1 MRWSE
6 RKLIA
11 QISLELYVALLRGQ
25 TSGTNALIF
34 PFKIKGQHKTKS
46 EQKKNDWGA
55 QALGLLD
62 SGYPFIDMHSVVI
75 LLGSSG
81 SISNLQW

>member
-34 PFKIKGQHKTKS
+34 PFKKGQHTTKS
-46 EQKKNDWGA
+46 ELNNYWGA

-62 SGYPFIDMHSVVI
+62 SGYQFICMHSVVI

-81 SISNLQW
+81 SIKK

>member
-25 TSGTNALIF
+25 TSGINALIF
-34 PFKIKGQHKTKS
+34 PFKIKGQHTTKS
-46 EQKKNDWGA
+46 ERNNYWGA
-55 QALGLLD
+55 QALGLHD
-62 SGYPFIDMHSVVI
+62 SGYPYTHAQCGHPSR
-75 LLGSSG
+75 LLW
-81 SISNLQW
+81 LTACT